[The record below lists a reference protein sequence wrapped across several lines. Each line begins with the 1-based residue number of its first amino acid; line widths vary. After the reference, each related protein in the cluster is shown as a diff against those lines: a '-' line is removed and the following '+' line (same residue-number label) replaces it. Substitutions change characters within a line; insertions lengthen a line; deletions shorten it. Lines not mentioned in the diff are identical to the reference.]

1 MNTNTVAGMVAEA
14 RMNIEELT
22 PEGLAEEMAHRG
34 PLLIDIREPE
44 ERVRTGSIPG
54 AVSAVRG
61 MIEFYADPA
70 SPYYRSEFDP
80 AQRVVLFCAS
90 GGRSALAGRSL
101 RQLGYVDVAHLA
113 GGVNAWNA
121 AGYQLEAV

>member
-1 MNTNTVAGMVAEA
+1 MVAEA